1 MLTLLL
7 TLLNMDA
14 DNAVDVDAKLVEDFS
29 FVFASIL
36 TLLLM
41 LTLIRTLKW
50 TLIDID
56 QGQCCRFVDFS
67 FMFASI
73 LTLLLMLAL
82 ILTLK
87 SMLIDVARGQC

>member
-7 TLLNMDA
+7 KLLNMDA
-14 DNAVDVDAKLVEDFS
+14 DTVDVDAKLVVDFS

-41 LTLIRTLKW
+41 LTLIRTSKW

-56 QGQCCRFVDFS
+56 RGQCCRFVD
-67 FMFASI
+67 
-73 LTLLLMLAL
+73 LL
-82 ILTLK
+82 
-87 SMLIDVARGQC
+87 

>member
-14 DNAVDVDAKLVEDFS
+14 DNAVDVDAKLVVDFS

-41 LTLIRTLKW
+41 LKLIRTLKW

-56 QGQCCRFVDFS
+56 RGQCCRF
-67 FMFASI
+67 
-73 LTLLLMLAL
+73 
-82 ILTLK
+82 
-87 SMLIDVARGQC
+87 